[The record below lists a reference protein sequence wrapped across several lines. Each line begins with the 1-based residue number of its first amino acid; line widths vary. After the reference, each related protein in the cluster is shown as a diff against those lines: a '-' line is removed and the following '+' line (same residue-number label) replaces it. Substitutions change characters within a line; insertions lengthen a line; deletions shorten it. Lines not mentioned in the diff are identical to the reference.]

1 MGRRQQQLHA
11 QRGVWQWRDGFNL
24 RRILSSHRRSYKLL
38 IMSLA
43 FIALVPPIFFHFR
56 LKRFH
61 QMHLRK
67 CSWLNNPPLVCAHG
81 GDSTKAF
88 PNTMAAYLIAL
99 RSQVDCIEVDVSRSA
114 DGVLFA
120 LHDRD
125 LQRMSGNSTIRVGHL
140 SMGEIKDLEA
150 VHKLAVDFHDKKF
163 PKLEDALTL
172 ISNSVRQVILDAKV
186 GPPSFEKGLAKD
198 ILSIVKRTGCRNCLV
213 WAKSDNLARDM
224 IKLSADVMV
233 GYIVM
238 RDPSTGA
245 RSNLLRMKN
254 AGGIRWCMPGPST
267 MLTPCKKCCFS
278 TWMLLLQATPV
289 CFRVL
294 CKI

>member
-61 QMHLRK
+61 Q
-67 CSWLNNPPLVCAHG
+67 
-81 GDSTKAF
+81 
-88 PNTMAAYLIAL
+88 MAAYLIAL